1 MIICFIVI
9 TGYDPDLLAISLK
22 QISMNRKIIRTD
34 NAPAPVGPYNQ
45 AIAASGQLVFVAG
58 QIPLDPSTGE
68 IVGAT
73 DVAKQTRQVLANIE
87 AILTASQA
95 MLRDVVKTT
104 VFLVDMNDFAAM
116 NAVYAQYFDEATA
129 PARACV
135 QVSRLPKDVL
145 VEIDCIAVIAIAP

>member
-1 MIICFIVI
+1 
-9 TGYDPDLLAISLK
+9 
-22 QISMNRKIIRTD
+22 MNRKIIRTD

-45 AIAASGQLVFVAG
+45 AIAASGQIIFIAG
-58 QIPLDPSTGE
+58 QIPLNPSTGE

-145 VEIDCIAVIAIAP
+145 VEIDCIAVIAMPKAGEAITP